1 MTRPPLNFFQIW
13 NMCFGFLG
21 IQVAFGLQN
30 ANTSRIFQTLGANI
44 DGIAILWI
52 AAPATGLLVQPIIG
66 HLSDKTWGRLGRRR
80 PYFFVGAILT
90 TLALLVMPNSPALWV
105 AALMLWLMDASIN
118 ITMEPFRAFV
128 GDNLPDRQRTTGF
141 AMQSFF
147 IGVGA
152 VFASALPWMLSN
164 WAHIDNSAPPGQVP
178 ISVQLSYYIGAGV
191 LLVAVMWTVF
201 TSREYSPAELASME
215 DAGPGDADAA
225 HVPRRSAGQFLAGGL
240 IWIVLGALAAAGVFA
255 RQLEKELYVLAAL
268 VVLFGAAKLVAGL
281 LRRSGATANG
291 FYEIVEDM
299 HNLPLTMKQL
309 AVVQF
314 FSWFALFSMWIY
326 TTPAVAAHFYHSA
339 DASSPAYNQGADW
352 VGVLFA
358 IYNGVAALAAIVI
371 PIVARAAGRR
381 FAHALNLALGAAGF
395 ASFFFIS
402 DPKLLWIPMIGVG
415 FAWSSILST
424 PYSILSGALPARK
437 MGVYMG
443 IFNFFIVIPQL
454 MAATLLGLI
463 LKLGFHNDPLYA
475 LAIGAASFLIAAA
488 ATFVVKDASPL
499 SAAAARAGA

>member
-1 MTRPPLNFFQIW
+1 MTRPRLNFFQIW

-30 ANTSRIFQTLGANI
+30 ANTSRIFQTLGADVGN
-44 DGIAILWI
+44 IAILWI

-66 HLSDKTWGRLGRRR
+66 HLSDKTWGPLGRRR
-80 PYFFVGAILT
+80 PYFFVGAVLT
-90 TLALLVMPNSPALWV
+90 TLALVIMPNSPALWV

-128 GDNLPDRQRTTGF
+128 GDNLPDSQRTTGF
-141 AMQSFF
+141 ATQSFF

-152 VFASALPWMLSN
+152 VFASALPWMLTN
-164 WAHIDNSAPPGQVP
+164 WFHIDNSAPPGQVP
-178 ISVQLSYYIGAGV
+178 QSVMISYYVGAAAV
-191 LLVAVMWTVF
+191 LIAVMWTVF
-201 TSREYSPAELASME
+201 TSKEYSPAELAAME
-215 DAGPGDADAA
+215 DAKPRTETAA
-225 HVPRRSAGQFLAGGL
+225 HAPQRSASQYLMGGA
-240 IWIVLGALAAAGVFA
+240 IWIGVGALAAAAIVTLK
-255 RQLEKELYVLAAL
+255 LEKELYVLAGLIGA
-268 VVLFGAAKLVAGL
+268 FGVAQLVAGAM
-281 LRRSGATANG
+281 RSNGATSNG
-291 FYEIVEDM
+291 FYEIIEDM
-299 HNLPLTMKQL
+299 HQLPLTMKQL

-326 TTPAVAAHFYHSA
+326 TTPAVAAHFYHST
-339 DASSPAYNQGADW
+339 DASSAAYNEGADW

-358 IYNGVAALAAIVI
+358 AYNGVAALAALVI
-371 PIVARAAGRR
+371 PVVARMAGRR
-381 FAHALNLALGAAGF
+381 FAHALNLTLGALGF

-424 PYSILSGALPARK
+424 PYSILSGALPAQK
-437 MGVYMG
+437 MGVFMG

-463 LKLGFHNDPLYA
+463 LKTVFNSDPIYA
-475 LAIGAASFLIAAA
+475 LAIGAVSFLIAAG
-488 ATFVVKDASPL
+488 ATFWVKDASAL
-499 SAAAARAGA
+499 SAAAANAGA